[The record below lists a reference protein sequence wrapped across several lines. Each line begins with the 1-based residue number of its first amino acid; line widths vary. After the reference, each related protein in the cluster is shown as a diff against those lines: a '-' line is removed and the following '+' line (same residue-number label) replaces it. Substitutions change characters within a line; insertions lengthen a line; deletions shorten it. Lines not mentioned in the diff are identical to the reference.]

1 MSNADAT
8 IAALR
13 SGFDE
18 LATLVSGLGNDE
30 LANPTGASEWDVSQ
44 VLSHLGSG
52 AEIAQNTLQ
61 VALVGTD
68 APGVRKPG
76 MDFNRSVWDRYDGA
90 SRRERADWFL
100 RANEAL
106 TQSYESLSE
115 ETRETLRVD
124 LGFLPAPVDVATA
137 GGFRLNE
144 LALHSWDVRVGFD
157 AAATVAPE
165 ATVILVG
172 RVGGLAGFL
181 GKTAPLGGKTAAIA
195 VTTTGPAL
203 NFQLHLAEPIAISP
217 GAPEQPDGSLTLPAE
232 AWVRLIYGRLKPP
245 YIPASVQTSGAA
257 DLDLLRQV
265 FPGF

>member
-1 MSNADAT
+1 MSDADAT
-8 IAALR
+8 IAAVR

-18 LATLVSGLGNDE
+18 LATLVSGFGDDD
-30 LANPTGASEWDVSQ
+30 LARPSGAADWDVSQ

-61 VALVGTD
+61 VSLEGK
-68 APGVRKPG
+68 PNPG
-76 MDFNRSVWDRYDGA
+76 MDFNRPVWARYDGA
-90 SRRERADWFL
+90 TPRERADWFL

-115 ETRETLRVD
+115 ETRQSLRVD

-137 GGFRLNE
+137 AGFRLNE
-144 LALHSWDVRVGFD
+144 LALHSWDARVAFD
-157 AAATVAPE
+157 PAATVAPQ
-165 ATVILVG
+165 ASAILAG

-181 GKTAPLGGKTAAIA
+181 GKPAPLGGKTAVIA
-195 VTTTGPAL
+195 VTTTDPAL
-203 NFQLHLAEPIAISP
+203 DFQLHLAEPIAISP
-217 GAPEQPDGSLTLPAE
+217 VVDGHSTAEQADGTLTLPAE
-232 AWVRLIYGRLKPP
+232 AWVRLVYGRLKPP
-245 YIPASVQTSGAA
+245 YIPAGITASGAA